1 VTILADN
8 SVLFLFGVFGV
19 RYKVNHNS
27 NSSSDHN
34 NNCCDD
40 DWKVVPNIDV
50 LDTPLGYV
58 TYIDEHGQNIEYS
71 LDEIIEQAMLIREQ
85 YCTTILNTAFDM
97 EQFTDQKFAA
107 STEVTNTAFSSFSQ
121 SPPSL
126 IKSVLSNCVE
136 EDMIDPSSNSVLVG
150 RKFEFLQCD
159 DDDGGDNLSPTSLF
173 YSDQTHATSSSSS
186 SLSLSPS
193 TTIEINHLLQDYYE
207 QWKKLSLKRKQRFY
221 RFCGS
226 LFVVFG
232 FCVVSYFLVINLV
245 SFGNNLSA
253 VHVPSSADESMIV
266 TKNSSR
272 IQNDFDFFSTADR
285 VVEDESHNF
294 QKVTMKITDVEDFNK
309 LKPSTKIHQQMVLQ
323 EQQLQGNNDDLL
335 GKVEQVD
342 FALVGALRYQVDSLA
357 VSLEAEQSQRHKLE
371 ARIHELENELGS
383 VRREHKYNNES
394 QNNVTTSCVI
404 APTNE
409 IDNEQRIEEVSH
421 KEKRKHF
428 SLFNKTRNKDQRII
442 GGTIQQTR
450 IFVSS
455 ISTFAIQEVKFIGKA
470 TLRISETIFNQLK
483 VFSDLSIVANSIQLA
498 ILKKDRKDFFL
509 NKVDSILQS
518 MSQLVN
524 ISKLVTERL
533 GTELKNSNNKLLKH
547 GLEGSDILW
556 CQVKKKVDDVSFA
569 GIGKLN
575 RLNEPIH
582 AISGFALFKL
592 ESIRK
597 HVLTFY
603 WEKPRHERL

>member
-1 VTILADN
+1 
-8 SVLFLFGVFGV
+8 
-19 RYKVNHNS
+19 
-27 NSSSDHN
+27 
-34 NNCCDD
+34 
-40 DWKVVPNIDV
+40 
-50 LDTPLGYV
+50 
-58 TYIDEHGQNIEYS
+58 
-71 LDEIIEQAMLIREQ
+71 
-85 YCTTILNTAFDM
+85 
-97 EQFTDQKFAA
+97 
-107 STEVTNTAFSSFSQ
+107 
-121 SPPSL
+121 
-126 IKSVLSNCVE
+126 
-136 EDMIDPSSNSVLVG
+136 
-150 RKFEFLQCD
+150 
-159 DDDGGDNLSPTSLF
+159 
-173 YSDQTHATSSSSS
+173 
-186 SLSLSPS
+186 LSLSPS

-253 VHVPSSADESMIV
+253 VHVPSSADESMKV

-342 FALVGALRYQVDSLA
+342 VALVGALRYQVDSLA

-383 VRREHKYNNES
+383 VRREHKYSNES

-483 VFSDLSIVANSIQLA
+483 LFSDLSIVANSIQFA
-498 ILKKDRKDFFL
+498 ILKKDRKDFLL

-518 MSQLVN
+518 MSQLVD